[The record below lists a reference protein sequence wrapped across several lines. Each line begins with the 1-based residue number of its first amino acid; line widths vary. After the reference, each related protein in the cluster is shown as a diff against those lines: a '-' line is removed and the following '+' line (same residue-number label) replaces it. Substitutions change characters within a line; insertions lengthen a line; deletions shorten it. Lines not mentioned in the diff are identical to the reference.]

1 VASTNIVTN
10 VRLLAFESHKAQKEL
25 QSQRKAA
32 KPNAVVMDQAK
43 RIWASARQKDTPRAE
58 REKLCK
64 DLAVIVKGKVTEVV
78 FKHDASRMIQTV
90 SIPDYLLCFN

>member
-1 VASTNIVTN
+1 
-10 VRLLAFESHKAQKEL
+10 
-25 QSQRKAA
+25 
-32 KPNAVVMDQAK
+32 MDEAK

-64 DLAVIVKGKVTEVV
+64 DLAGVVKGKVTEVV

-90 SIPDYLLCFN
+90 SINCLPPLQLIP